1 MSSAPGPLLEADNPR
16 GAPGDGRVNRHDAEP
31 LRALVG
37 ELRADYPGWAISL
50 TECHGGW
57 RLIAYREGC
66 PSGLYALITDD
77 VAELRQELDNAAMAR
92 AAS

>member
-1 MSSAPGPLLEADNPR
+1 M
-16 GAPGDGRVNRHDAEP
+16 NRHDAGP
-31 LRALVG
+31 LRALAG
-37 ELRADYPGWAISL
+37 ELRADYPGWAIGL

-77 VAELRQELDNAAMAR
+77 VAELRRELDNAAVVR

>member
-1 MSSAPGPLLEADNPR
+1 METVTRERRDDLIAGFGREALHLEQ
-16 GAPGDGRVNRHDAEP
+16 
-31 LRALVG
+31 RALVG